1 MNVQGLRRRDKWPE
15 LAREFK
21 QRNYFIAGISETWT
35 ADNGIWYD
43 EDEKIWLIY
52 EGLHETET
60 NKGKVHCGIGFMLNQ
75 RAFQLLEKK
84 WKKNKHA
91 KCTCRNNTFGHTG
104 HRR

>member
-1 MNVQGLRRRDKWPE
+1 M
-15 LAREFK
+15 
-21 QRNYFIAGISETWT
+21 AGISETWT

-75 RAFQLLEKK
+75 RAFQL
-84 WKKNKHA
+84 WKKS
-91 KCTCRNNTFGHTG
+91 G
-104 HRR
+104 RRINMQSARVGTIHLDIRDTDDNITRYP